1 MSENKV
7 KKLFIDRQRE
17 QEIILETL
25 HKLMGSH
32 SGSARDSKPV
42 INFWGIG
49 GIGKTAF
56 FEQIPKWLPPNWK
69 FTYFDLANAGDA
81 TDNQQVALV
90 GIKAAL
96 QQQAQIELEMD
107 NRQIAVL
114 DLATHVQIWLKTHSS
129 RLLLVLDNLEHGRG
143 WVDKLQQL
151 LLTLPMEGRI
161 LVVTGSRSNGLLTNF
176 SLRTKLQNHQINV
189 FESSE
194 LLESELAEELETN
207 LFTEGNAAIGVLVKQ
222 LLSLSVGYPKALNY
236 LLNQLAPGATA
247 ESALEFLTEHVSE
260 LKIATMNMVLDNYTT
275 LPGTPEPRQQQFN
288 VALREMC
295 VFRRFDDN
303 ILKDTAKKAVRQ
315 ADQKLFSGRSFN
327 PLYFM
332 RLAQDMKMLNLAYW
346 DRKRYGYYID
356 ETYRRILIQGLEAEN
371 LTDYIS
377 RQHNAALQYLG
388 LLQTAN
394 PEVETHAIYLIELIY
409 HLAILTELQPELYRP
424 HLIDLAK
431 YIRAGQLPGDYFSS
445 LNSPKPTE
453 DKIKLPPLQLLKD
466 TFYAK
471 ETQELNLPLK
481 STLKN
486 IDESL
491 FDWL

>member
-7 KKLFIDRQRE
+7 KKIFIDRQKE

-25 HKLMGSH
+25 HKLVDSH
-32 SGSARDSKPV
+32 SGSTRDSKPV

-56 FEQIPKWLPPNWK
+56 FEQIPNCLPPGWK
-69 FTYFDLANAGDA
+69 STYFDLANVADEA
-81 TDNQQVALV
+81 DNQQSALL
-90 GIKAAL
+90 GIKTAL
-96 QQQAQIELEMD
+96 QQQAQIELAME

-114 DLATHVQIWLKTHSS
+114 DLATQIQTWLKNHSS

-143 WVDKLQQL
+143 WLDKLQQL
-151 LLTLPMEGRI
+151 LLMLPAEGRI
-161 LVVTGSRSNGLLTNF
+161 LVVTSSRSNGLLTNF

-189 FESSE
+189 FEPGE
-194 LLESELAEELETN
+194 LLEDELTAELQAN
-207 LFTEGNAAIGVLVKQ
+207 LFTDGNAAIGSVVKQ
-222 LLSLSVGYPKALNY
+222 LLNLSMGYPKALNY
-236 LLNQLAPGATA
+236 LLNRLPPAATA
-247 ESALEFLTEHVSE
+247 EVALAFLTEHASE
-260 LKIATMNMVLDNYTT
+260 LKMALMNMVLDNYTT
-275 LPGTPEPRQQQFN
+275 LPGSPELRQQQFN
-288 VALREMC
+288 VALREMS

-303 ILKDTAKKAVRQ
+303 ILKDTAKKPVRPF
-315 ADQKLFSGRSFN
+315 DQKLFSGRSSN

-371 LTDYIS
+371 LSDYTG
-377 RQHNAALQYLG
+377 RQHNAALQYLN
-388 LLQTAN
+388 LLQVAN
-394 PEVETHAIYLIELIY
+394 LELETQAIYLIELIY
-409 HLAILTELQPELYRP
+409 HLVVLAGLNPELYRL
-424 HLIDLAK
+424 HLVDLEK
-431 YIRAGQLPGDYFSS
+431 YIQASQLPADYFSS
-445 LNSPKPTE
+445 FNSPKPT
-453 DKIKLPPLQLLKD
+453 DDTIKLPPLQLLKD
-466 TFYAK
+466 IFNAK